1 MFCVRASWKLG
12 LTQLHGSSAGL
23 LCRLGCNTM
32 VSSVQQIATRAFVSV
47 LVVLARSYDVALA
60 VSRDSSAEDLLKAY
74 RRLLQKVSS
83 CVRGFLCCRLP
94 QTPLTIPRLSRFL
107 RVPSLVEGPRRFAD
121 HPSCKPQDSQ
131 KPLAEYCRARCSE
144 GAPWEGREEKGPSET
159 AVREGAV
166 GEGRY
171 GLQTKP
177 ANAKRFA
184 TSFLTSV

>member
-83 CVRGFLCCRLP
+83 CVRGFLCCRL
-94 QTPLTIPRLSRFL
+94 L
-107 RVPSLVEGPRRFAD
+107 RILLASTDAAD
-121 HPSCKPQDSQ
+121 HSAPQPLPTRAKPGGRPPEICGPPILQAPRFSE
-131 KPLAEYCRARCSE
+131 ATCRILSSTMLRRC
-144 GAPWEGREEKGPSET
+144 ALGR
-159 AVREGAV
+159 A
-166 GEGRY
+166 GR
-171 GLQTKP
+171 
-177 ANAKRFA
+177 KR
-184 TSFLTSV
+184 TIRNCC